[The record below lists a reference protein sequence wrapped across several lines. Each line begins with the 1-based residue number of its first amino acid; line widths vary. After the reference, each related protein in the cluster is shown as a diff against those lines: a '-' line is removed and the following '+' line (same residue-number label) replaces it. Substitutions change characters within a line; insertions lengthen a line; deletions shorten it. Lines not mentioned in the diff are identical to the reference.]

1 MELPVLLIEFEGV
14 LAETAALRQ
23 AAIAESLAADGIAV
37 SAGLLKLT
45 QGRTM
50 EDGIRAIRE
59 HVGAPDDPTAID
71 LARLRAERAF
81 ATRLGKGVTLVP
93 GLRPAL
99 ERLSTV
105 GRLALVTRASR
116 RDVEFVLQLGRL
128 DGVFRPMIALEDTP
142 APKPARAP
150 YDAAMARMSELFPGQ
165 VLRGIGVEDCVTGV
179 RAARAAGLLTVLV
192 GQHPPQDAMEADCWV
207 ESLADL
213 TPERIRLLLSPA
225 VKGIG

>member
-37 SAGLLKLT
+37 TAELLKLT

-50 EDGIRAIRE
+50 EDGIGAVRD

-81 ATRLGKGVTLVP
+81 AARLGKGVTLP
-93 GLRPAL
+93 LGLREAV
-99 ERLSTV
+99 EKLSAIA
-105 GRLALVTRASR
+105 RLALVTRASR

-128 DGVFRPMIALEDTP
+128 DGVFRPMIAIEDTP

-150 YDAAMARMSELFPGQ
+150 YDAAMRRVAELFPGQ
-165 VLRGIGVEDCVTGV
+165 VLRGIAVEDSLVGV
-179 RAARAAGLLTVLV
+179 RAARAAGLLAVLV
-192 GQHPPQDAMEADCWV
+192 GQHAPQDAMEADCWV
-207 ESLADL
+207 ETLADL
-213 TPERIRLLLSPA
+213 TPERVRLMLSPA